1 MALTPRQ
8 KRLCQAYMT
17 SPTAKEAVI
26 EAGYSSKG
34 ATVTATKLIKRPE
47 VKEHIAKLEADA
59 AERNNIDQDELVK
72 RLRDNYDSAKDAKQ
86 YNACNRA
93 VELEAKMGGLLK
105 DKVHLMGLDVTSDA
119 DLIETLA
126 KGDAKKAT
134 VLREILG
141 PDTFALQVT
150 EQVTALV
157 RACHAGG
164 AARLHSDA
172 GLHEHGL
179 PLTADEHG
187 VQAQGEAVLIVQ
199 LRQVALPHEAGRC
212 QGPRA
217 APCP

>member
-1 MALTPRQ
+1 MTIYTAWTRLRKFSINRSGPFEMALTPRQ
-8 KRLCQAYMT
+8 KRFCQAYMT

-47 VKEHIAKLEADA
+47 IKEHIAKLEADA

-141 PDTFALQVT
+141 APDTFDTPGEVSKPMINGGNPHNGA
-150 EQVTALV
+150 
-157 RACHAGG
+157 G
-164 AARLHSDA
+164 AA
-172 GLHEHGL
+172 
-179 PLTADEHG
+179 
-187 VQAQGEAVLIVQ
+187 GEG
-199 LRQVALPHEAGRC
+199 PGR
-212 QGPRA
+212 PD
-217 APCP
+217 